1 MMEGTGEHSVSCP
14 QRCRGADRCGGEC
27 PLLETGSAFLLSVGA
42 TASLDTEALAPGHVC
57 RAAPSVA
64 DQGALIHEAGAL

>member
-1 MMEGTGEHSVSCP
+1 MVEGTREHSVSRH

-42 TASLDTEALAPGHVC
+42 TTGLDMEALAPGHLC
-57 RAAPSVA
+57 RAALSVA